1 MALTDYFRILRR
13 WGWIMVLAAAL
24 TAGSAY
30 VLSKAQTPVYKST
43 IVVGVQPTRPDLGL
57 TAAAKSL
64 LRYYVLVIDT
74 ETYAKKVITELQLD
88 RTPASLLGDV
98 TIASDDSRFA
108 VQIDVLNSDGDVAI
122 DIARVWAEQF
132 AAWRDEQNA
141 TVQRADKVL
150 AVIVDDAKY
159 SQFRP
164 NTKVNTLA
172 GAILG
177 LLLGGAIVF
186 LVEFREAGVI
196 RSPEDVERV
205 LALSVL
211 GAIPPRAAARAEP
224 ERGAGMPANSSQLIT
239 LSDPRSP
246 MAEAFRTLR
255 TNLMFSSLDHP
266 LSTLLVTSAAP
277 EEGKSTTLA
286 NLAVTLAQGGRKTIL
301 VDCDLRHPRQH
312 EIFGVPAEPGLSN
325 MILDKRDAPP
335 LAATG
340 VENLL
345 LLPAGALPPNPADLL
360 GSRRMEDI
368 IAALK
373 AQADIVLFDAP
384 PVIAVT
390 DAALLALKLDGA
402 LLVVSAG
409 QTRRE
414 HALQAKALLEKIHV
428 RIVGTVLTNATLDR
442 ALSSY

>member
-1 MALTDYFRILRR
+1 M
-13 WGWIMVLAAAL
+13 
-24 TAGSAY
+24 
-30 VLSKAQTPVYKST
+30 TPN
-43 IVVGVQPTRPDLGL
+43 P
-57 TAAAKSL
+57 
-64 LRYYVLVIDT
+64 
-74 ETYAKKVITELQLD
+74 
-88 RTPASLLGDV
+88 
-98 TIASDDSRFA
+98 
-108 VQIDVLNSDGDVAI
+108 
-122 DIARVWAEQF
+122 
-132 AAWRDEQNA
+132 
-141 TVQRADKVL
+141 
-150 AVIVDDAKY
+150 
-159 SQFRP
+159 
-164 NTKVNTLA
+164 
-172 GAILG
+172 
-177 LLLGGAIVF
+177 
-186 LVEFREAGVI
+186 
-196 RSPEDVERV
+196 
-205 LALSVL
+205 
-211 GAIPPRAAARAEP
+211 
-224 ERGAGMPANSSQLIT
+224 SQLIT

-286 NLAVTLAQGGRKTIL
+286 NLAVALAQGGRKVIL

-325 MILDKRDAPP
+325 MILDKREAAP

-368 IAALK
+368 IAGLK
-373 AQADIVLFDAP
+373 AAADIVLFDAP

-390 DAALLALKLDGA
+390 DAALLASRLDGA

-428 RIVGTVLTNATLDR
+428 RLLGTVLTNATVDR
-442 ALSSY
+442 ALSGY

>member
-1 MALTDYFRILRR
+1 
-13 WGWIMVLAAAL
+13 
-24 TAGSAY
+24 
-30 VLSKAQTPVYKST
+30 
-43 IVVGVQPTRPDLGL
+43 
-57 TAAAKSL
+57 
-64 LRYYVLVIDT
+64 
-74 ETYAKKVITELQLD
+74 
-88 RTPASLLGDV
+88 
-98 TIASDDSRFA
+98 
-108 VQIDVLNSDGDVAI
+108 
-122 DIARVWAEQF
+122 
-132 AAWRDEQNA
+132 
-141 TVQRADKVL
+141 
-150 AVIVDDAKY
+150 
-159 SQFRP
+159 
-164 NTKVNTLA
+164 
-172 GAILG
+172 
-177 LLLGGAIVF
+177 
-186 LVEFREAGVI
+186 
-196 RSPEDVERV
+196 
-205 LALSVL
+205 
-211 GAIPPRAAARAEP
+211 
-224 ERGAGMPANSSQLIT
+224 MPANSSQLIT

-286 NLAVTLAQGGRKTIL
+286 NLAVTMAQGGRKTIL

-325 MILDKRDAPP
+325 MILDKRDAAP

-345 LLPAGALPPNPADLL
+345 LLPAGVLPPNPADLL

-373 AQADIVLFDAP
+373 AEADIVLFDAP

-390 DAALLALKLDGA
+390 DAALLASKLDGA